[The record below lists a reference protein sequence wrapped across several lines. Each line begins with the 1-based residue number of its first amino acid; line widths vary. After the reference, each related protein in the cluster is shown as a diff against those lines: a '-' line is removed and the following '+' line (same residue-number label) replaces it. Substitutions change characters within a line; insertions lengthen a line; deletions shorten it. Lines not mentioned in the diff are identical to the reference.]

1 MRIRR
6 SIFIL
11 MMGLF
16 VLWPLA
22 TGFGQTNI
30 ADIQRGAEKTAQ
42 ALAVALPF
50 NSTVGLNWSDA
61 YIGQILGVPPH
72 FGVGITAGAT
82 TVPTVDLKPLLTN
95 MGVSLPAGVD
105 KVLPLPVAVAE
116 ARVGGILLPFD
127 VGIKAGYI
135 PDSLGNTIKG
145 TTGGL
150 AVKYLLVGADI
161 RYAVLKGNLVLPTVS
176 VGLGVN
182 YMDGGLGTTISG
194 GGASFTYN
202 DGTGN
207 HTIAAT
213 DPEVGVSWQATT
225 VDLKAQISKGF
236 LFFTPYAG
244 LGATYGTS
252 RAGYYVKSNLTY
264 DDGGSIDPAE
274 IQSIKN
280 YLQSQGVAVPDIS
293 ATGIESYFEKSGWA
307 FRAYGGFSFNL
318 AVMKFDLTGL
328 YNFSDGSYGASL
340 GLRFQL

>member
-1 MRIRR
+1 
-6 SIFIL
+6 
-11 MMGLF
+11 
-16 VLWPLA
+16 
-22 TGFGQTNI
+22 
-30 ADIQRGAEKTAQ
+30 
-42 ALAVALPF
+42 
-50 NSTVGLNWSDA
+50 
-61 YIGQILGVPPH
+61 
-72 FGVGITAGAT
+72 
-82 TVPTVDLKPLLTN
+82 
-95 MGVSLPAGVD
+95 
-105 KVLPLPVAVAE
+105 
-116 ARVGGILLPFD
+116 
-127 VGIKAGYI
+127 
-135 PDSLGNTIKG
+135 
-145 TTGGL
+145 
-150 AVKYLLVGADI
+150 

-202 DGTGN
+202 DGAAN

-213 DPEVGVSWQATT
+213 DPEVGVSWRATT
-225 VDLKAQISKGF
+225 VDLKAQVSKGF

-244 LGATYGTS
+244 FGATYGAS

-264 DDGGSIDPAE
+264 DGGSIDPAE

>member
-1 MRIRR
+1 MV
-6 SIFIL
+6 
-11 MMGLF
+11 GLF
-16 VLWPLA
+16 VFGPLA

-105 KVLPLPVAVAE
+105 QVLPLPVAVAE

-135 PDSLGNTIKG
+135 PDSLGNTIKD

-161 RYAVLKGNLVLPTVS
+161 RYAVLKGNLLLPTVS

-194 GGASFTYN
+194 AGASFTYN
-202 DGTGN
+202 DGAGS

-213 DPEVGVSWQATT
+213 DPEVGVSWRATT
-225 VDLKAQISKGF
+225 VDLKAQVSKGF

-244 LGATYGTS
+244 LGATYGAS
-252 RAGYYVKSNLTY
+252 RAGYYVKSTLKY
-264 DDGGSIDPAE
+264 DNQDITQTDIDN
-274 IQSIKN
+274 IKN

-307 FRAYGGFSFNL
+307 FRAYGGFSLNL

-328 YNFSDGSYGASL
+328 YNFSDGSYGGSL

>member
-202 DGTGN
+202 VGAAN

-213 DPEVGVSWQATT
+213 DPEVGVSWRATT
-225 VDLKAQISKGF
+225 VDLKAQVSKGF

-244 LGATYGTS
+244 FGATYGAS

-264 DDGGSIDPAE
+264 DGDSIDPAE